1 MLSVSLLVIY
11 VLAREETI
19 ALLVDT
25 CGELFL
31 PQQSDIGVSQIMSR
45 YNSVS
50 LSYTA
55 VPGLLFFFVVVV
67 KHAVNVKYL
76 ECMWSVHAVLSNF
89 PCVLCSRAR
98 KLARITL
105 LALRI
110 DGCFHCSSSYVSF
123 KECMRTRRGQ
133 VSSVLG
139 EKTISFLL

>member
-55 VPGLLFFFVVVV
+55 VPGLLFFFCCCCQARSKCEVLGVYVECSRSV
-67 KHAVNVKYL
+67 KQL
-76 ECMWSVHAVLSNF
+76 
-89 PCVLCSRAR
+89 PLCS
-98 KLARITL
+98 L
-105 LALRI
+105 LPSQKVGENYPA
-110 DGCFHCSSSYVSF
+110 SS
-123 KECMRTRRGQ
+123 
-133 VSSVLG
+133 
-139 EKTISFLL
+139 